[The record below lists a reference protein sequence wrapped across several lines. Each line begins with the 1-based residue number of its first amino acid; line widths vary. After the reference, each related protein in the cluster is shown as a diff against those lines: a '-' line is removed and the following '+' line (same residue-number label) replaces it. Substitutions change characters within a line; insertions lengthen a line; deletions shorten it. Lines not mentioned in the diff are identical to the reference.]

1 MASSRMVSL
10 LGLLAAA
17 AFQNRDK
24 LGELLGGLTGGAG
37 ERSPGN
43 DPTAAPPEGG
53 LGSILSGLGL
63 GGLLAGAKGPNG
75 GVSTALGDLVNQFS
89 ANGYAETARAWVAT
103 GPNPPLAPSDLQQ
116 ALGSDA
122 IQELLQ
128 KTGIPKDELLNR
140 LSAVLP
146 AAVDTLTPNGRIP
159 AHGKA
164 QRFAERV

>member
-24 LGELLGGLTGGAG
+24 LGELLGGLTSGAAG
-37 ERSPGN
+37 ERTPDGN
-43 DPTAAPPEGG
+43 PDPAAPEAG
-53 LGSILSGLGL
+53 LGSILNGLGL

-89 ANGYAETARAWVAT
+89 ANGFGETAKAWVAS
-103 GPNPPLAPSDLQQ
+103 GPNPAVAPSELQQ
-116 ALGSDA
+116 ALGSAA

-128 KTGIPKDELLNR
+128 KTGIPKDELLKR

-146 AAVDTLTPNGRIP
+146 AAIDTLTPSG
-159 AHGKA
+159 
-164 QRFAERV
+164 

>member
-1 MASSRMVSL
+1 
-10 LGLLAAA
+10 
-17 AFQNRDK
+17 
-24 LGELLGGLTGGAG
+24 
-37 ERSPGN
+37 
-43 DPTAAPPEGG
+43 
-53 LGSILSGLGL
+53 
-63 GGLLAGAKGPNG
+63 
-75 GVSTALGDLVNQFS
+75 VSTALGDLVNQFS

-146 AAVDTLTPNGRIP
+146 AAVDTLTRMAGYQRTGKHNASPRGSETGWQSGRRLATALP
-159 AHGKA
+159 HRCQDG
-164 QRFAERV
+164 